1 MHENHSWAT
10 IANARGHLYC
20 EKSVTQVTDEQQANN
35 AVSQLTSYEFPLNER
50 IRTLLR
56 LEDLFSKFEFFVR
69 QDHRLDHH
77 TALLTLFEVIEVGS
91 RADLKSDLL
100 QELDRQRNTLGQF
113 RGHPG
118 VDRNALED
126 MLANIDVVATEL
138 SQCNGRLGYHLR
150 DNEFLMIIRSRCS
163 IPGGVCEFDLP
174 GYHRWQ
180 SRPAQSRRTDI
191 LGWYEPMRPLARAVA
206 LVLKILRESGEV
218 SVVTSEQG
226 NFTQQMSGKT
236 YQLLRI
242 DLPTDLEVVPEF
254 SANKYML
261 WIRFNTPNAHGVS
274 KNNPYTEP
282 VQFKIRLCNL

>member
-1 MHENHSWAT
+1 MTHE
-10 IANARGHLYC
+10 
-20 EKSVTQVTDEQQANN
+20 TQGPQASDTQE
-35 AVSQLTSYEFPLNER
+35 ALTTYEFPLNER

-56 LEDLFSKFEFFVR
+56 LEDLFAKFEFFFN

-77 TALLTLFEVIEVGS
+77 TALLTLFEIIEVGS

-100 QELDRQRNTLGQF
+100 QELDRQRASLVQF

-118 VDRNALED
+118 VDRQMLED
-126 MLANIDVVATEL
+126 TLANIDSTSTQL
-138 SQCNGRLGYHLR
+138 NNCNGRLGYHLR
-150 DNEFLMIIRSRCS
+150 DNEFLMIIRSRCT

-180 SRPAQSRRTDI
+180 SRPAVARRTDI
-191 LGWYEPMRPLARAVA
+191 DAWFEPMKPLARAIK
-206 LVLKILRESGEV
+206 LVLKILRHSGEV
-218 SVVTSEQG
+218 STAVAEQG

-242 DLPTDLEVVPEF
+242 DLARDLEVVPEF

-261 WIRFNTPNAHGVS
+261 WIRFNVPNANGVS
-274 KNNPYTEP
+274 KNNPHTDP
-282 VQFKIRLCNL
+282 VEFTIRLCNL